1 LRNNLATLVRIV
13 VDRRTR
19 VRVHRGR
26 GSRIT
31 LKAKGAATRVPDLPL
46 ATPLV
51 ARLARHDAARCW
63 DARFGSA
70 TRNDET
76 RFKAASE

>member
-19 VRVHRGR
+19 ASVHRAQHAP
-26 GSRIT
+26 SRRQRV
-31 LKAKGAATRVPDLPL
+31 AAPN
-46 ATPLV
+46 V
-51 ARLARHDAARCW
+51 ARLARRDAARSG
-63 DARFGSA
+63 DARLGSA